1 MYYIG
6 IDIGGTGIKAGIVDE
21 KGNIILKSS
30 VVTKKDAD
38 YKALVKDIA
47 DLISKIICDANVS
60 IDDIKSVGMGC
71 PGTIDD
77 KAGIVIYA
85 NNLNL
90 TNAPVCEELAKY
102 IDKPIYINNDANCAA
117 LGEFFAL
124 EDSSISDFVAI
135 TLGTGVGGGVVIGK
149 KLYSGYMGAGGEL
162 GHMVIAK
169 DGEKCSCGRRGC
181 WEAYSSATAL
191 IRETEKAAKENPNS
205 YLAEL
210 VEANGGKANG
220 KMPWDAKDAGDKAGK
235 MVIDQYIEYLS
246 EGIANIINSLRPQV
260 ILIGGGLSRQGDN
273 LVKPLNEAL
282 KGKIY
287 GGDLTESSKIVTAR
301 LGNDAGIIGAA
312 FLGK

>member
-6 IDIGGTGIKAGIVDE
+6 VDIGGTGIKAGIVDE
-21 KGNIILKSS
+21 KGNILTKNS
-30 VVTKKDAD
+30 VATKKGAD
-38 YKALVKDIA
+38 YKALVKDIYE
-47 DLISKIICDANVS
+47 LIEKILCDANLS
-60 IDDIKSVGMGC
+60 FDDIKSIGMGC

-77 KAGIVIYA
+77 KAGNVIYT

-90 TNAPVCEELAKY
+90 TNAPVCKELSKY
-102 IDKPIYINNDANCAA
+102 TDKPIYINNDANCAA

-124 EDSSISDFVAI
+124 EDDSISDFVAI
-135 TLGTGVGGGVVIGK
+135 TLGTGVGGGVVINK

-162 GHMVIAK
+162 GHMVIEK
-169 DGEKCSCGRRGC
+169 DGEPCSCGRKGC

-191 IRETEKAAKENPNS
+191 IRETEKVAVQIPDS
-205 YLAEL
+205 YLAKL
-210 VEANGGKANG
+210 VKENGGKANG
-220 KMPWDAKDAGDKAGK
+220 KIPWDAKDAGDKAGK
-235 MVIDQYIEYLS
+235 IVIDRYIEYLS

-260 ILIGGGLSRQGDN
+260 ILIGGGMSRQGDN
-273 LVKPLNEAL
+273 LIKPLNDAL

-287 GGDLTESSKIVTAR
+287 GGDLTESSKIVTAK